1 MKNLLIL
8 GASGSIG
15 TQSLDVLSSNPGLF
29 CLKGITVGHQINKI
43 EPILSSFPSVEF
55 VCVQEKEDAE
65 AFEKRFPQ
73 IHWYSGDEGLLQIIR
88 ECPCDMVENALVGF
102 AGLRPSLTALNEN
115 KILALANKES
125 LVVGGELIRKS
136 LSEGKG
142 KLYPIDSEHVAIAKL
157 LSCVPIEDV
166 DKILITASGGSF
178 RNKTRQELRNV
189 TPEMALNHPTWK
201 MGAKIT
207 IDSAT
212 MMNKGF
218 EVLEA
223 KWLFDFPL
231 ERTEI
236 LMHDESHV
244 HSLILLKN
252 GTYLADVSAP
262 DMRGPIEYALKEGRV
277 PFKPTVVNKLS
288 ELTPYHFHKFDPHR
302 YPAPLIAIDA
312 FKRGGTAT
320 AVLNAANE
328 TAVYAFLDKRIAF
341 LDIETM
347 VRSALDAIPLVEH
360 PSLRQILSADAY
372 ARMFVEKKI
381 ERRSL

>member
-8 GASGSIG
+8 GVTGSIG
-15 TQSLDVLSSNPGLF
+15 TQSLDVLKCNPGLF
-29 CLKGITVGHQINKI
+29 CLKGITVGHQVDKI
-43 EPILSSFPSVEF
+43 ESILSAFPSIEHICVKEENDKQEF
-55 VCVQEKEDAE
+55 AGK
-65 AFEKRFPQ
+65 FPE
-73 IHWYSGDEGLLQIIR
+73 IHWYCGDDGLLQIIK

-102 AGLRPSLTALNEN
+102 AGLRPSLTALSEN

-157 LSCVPIEDV
+157 LSCVSRQEV

-178 RNKTRQELRNV
+178 RTKSRQELRDV

-231 ERTEI
+231 EKTEI

-244 HSLILLKN
+244 HSLVLLKN

-262 DMRGPIEYALKEGRV
+262 DMRGPIEYALKEGRT
-277 PFKPTVVNKLS
+277 PFKPVVANRLS
-288 ELTPYHFHKFDPHR
+288 ELGPYHFHKFDPHR
-302 YPAPLIAIDA
+302 YLAPGIAVDA

-328 TAVYAFLDKRIAF
+328 TAVYAFLDKKIPF
-341 LDIETM
+341 LDIETL
-347 VRSALDAIPLVEH
+347 VNSAIDAIPLVEH

-372 ARMFVEKKI
+372 ARMFVTKKI